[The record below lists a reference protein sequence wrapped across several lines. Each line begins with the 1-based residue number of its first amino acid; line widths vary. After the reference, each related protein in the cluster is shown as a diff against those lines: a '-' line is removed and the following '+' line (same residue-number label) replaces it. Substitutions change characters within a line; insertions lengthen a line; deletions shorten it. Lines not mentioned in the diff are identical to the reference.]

1 MKRWNLAVGKS
12 AKVLSV
18 LLTVTMSFSVFG
30 CGAAGK
36 TGSASSAASATETS
50 ASAGSDSSST
60 AASGTSGSSS
70 AVLQEA
76 MEQVVPSHS
85 SGEGKDETVYVI
97 SDSTGKADKVIVSD
111 WLKNGK
117 GSDTVEDK
125 TDLSDIQNVKG
136 YGNYTVN
143 KDGTISWQ
151 ADGSD
156 IYYQGTTDKTLPVDV
171 KLSYR
176 LDGKDISPED
186 LAGKSGHVTIRFDYT
201 NNQKEKV
208 DINGEETEISV
219 PFAMM
224 SGAVLP
230 TDTFSNVEVT
240 NGRIMSEGNNNIVV
254 GVAFPGLK
262 DSLDWDNMKAK
273 AKDAEA
279 KKKLDDMN
287 IPEYVEINA
296 DVKDFS
302 LDMTM
307 TMASSN
313 VLSDINLTDSVDT
326 SSLTDKMN
334 DLQEGADKLVDGTQ
348 KLKNGTSDLKKGTT
362 DLKTGTQTLKDGTA
376 DLAVGTN
383 DLKTGADKLVSGAS
397 DLKTGTSDL
406 KTGADKLADGTNTL
420 VSGADSLSNGAN
432 TLKSGTSKLA
442 DGTDSLKSGADSLK
456 SGTSELATKSKTLND
471 GASQLDDGVAALNS
485 KVPDLK
491 TGVSNLDA
499 GAAKVNTGAQS
510 IQQGISTIS
519 EGVNGDAKTPGL
531 VSAVGTILSSVK
543 QSETDLDKLEASAKT
558 LESLLQQYEQGTAV
572 GKTISSQ
579 MADTIENISNAY
591 TQQSAELSKQV
602 GTVTAAEVDEKEKQ
616 YQAAESTYDSARE
629 KYENISAAYSA
640 QNGSS
645 DIYTVGTGESPEI
658 SVDANSSSNSESA
671 PNTISSEA
679 VVSNTAQNTE
689 TTSETTPAAASTP
702 ETAGSSTVSDTTQ
715 KSETP
720 ESNGVPAVTSSDT
733 TASSTVPAP
742 AASSETTASSTT
754 PADDATSETTGT
766 GTMTAGASTDTAVTS
781 NKQSTQ
787 DKGLEN
793 SVIVAEPVTE
803 NAAPVR
809 TMKMMATQNTPTQST
824 GYTQEMVDL
833 AKAAMDSAE
842 QAKNNAYSAYQAE
855 VKLLGVQSII
865 KEDSSSNNSMAS
877 LLTSLGTDAAIMKNK
892 TDGTDYGAMY
902 ASIKVIAHALTIG
915 IQTAQLSTKL
925 LDAGLTEVSNGLA
938 ALQTGVSKLSVGSK
952 ILSAGTS
959 SLKSGTATLV
969 SSTDTLGS
977 GVSSL
982 KSGADQ
988 LKSGTSQLV
997 SGTQTLDSGA
1007 GSLVSGSATLQSGA
1021 HDLDTGAGTL
1031 ASGASDL
1038 ASGASS
1044 LQGGVNDLDTG
1055 ADKLDNGAGDL
1066 LKGTKDLDSGAGDL
1080 NTGAGK
1086 LDSGAGDLLEGT
1098 ITLDDGVKTLDS
1110 GASNLLDGMLKL
1122 NDEGIKKLT
1131 ELFGDNVSDVVDR
1144 INAVADA
1151 GKNYNSFTES
1161 LDVTSDNGDGQE
1173 SGNNV
1178 KFIYKTDAIEAPDSE
1193 KN

>member
-36 TGSASSAASATETS
+36 TGSAASAATATEAS

-136 YGNYTVN
+136 YGSYTVN

-171 KLSYR
+171 KLSYQ

-186 LAGKSGHVTIRFDYT
+186 LAGKSGHVTIRFDYS

-208 DINGEETEISV
+208 DIDGEETEISV

-262 DSLDWDNMKAK
+262 DSLDWDNLKKK

-287 IPEYVEINA
+287 IPDYVEISA

-362 DLKTGTQTLKDGTA
+362 DLRTGTQTLKDGTS

-383 DLKTGADKLVSGAS
+383 DLKTGADKLVNGAS
-397 DLKTGTSDL
+397 DLKNGTSDL
-406 KTGADKLADGTNTL
+406 KTGADKLANGTNTL
-420 VSGADSLSNGAN
+420 VSGANSLSSGAN
-432 TLKSGTSKLA
+432 TLKSGTSTLA
-442 DGTDSLKSGADSLK
+442 S
-456 SGTSELATKSKTLND
+456 KSKD
-471 GASQLDDGVAALNS
+471 
-485 KVPDLK
+485 
-491 TGVSNLDA
+491 
-499 GAAKVNTGAQS
+499 
-510 IQQGISTIS
+510 
-519 EGVNGDAKTPGL
+519 
-531 VSAVGTILSSVK
+531 
-543 QSETDLDKLEASAKT
+543 
-558 LESLLQQYEQGTAV
+558 
-572 GKTISSQ
+572 
-579 MADTIENISNAY
+579 
-591 TQQSAELSKQV
+591 
-602 GTVTAAEVDEKEKQ
+602 
-616 YQAAESTYDSARE
+616 
-629 KYENISAAYSA
+629 
-640 QNGSS
+640 
-645 DIYTVGTGESPEI
+645 
-658 SVDANSSSNSESA
+658 
-671 PNTISSEA
+671 
-679 VVSNTAQNTE
+679 
-689 TTSETTPAAASTP
+689 
-702 ETAGSSTVSDTTQ
+702 
-715 KSETP
+715 
-720 ESNGVPAVTSSDT
+720 
-733 TASSTVPAP
+733 
-742 AASSETTASSTT
+742 
-754 PADDATSETTGT
+754 
-766 GTMTAGASTDTAVTS
+766 
-781 NKQSTQ
+781 
-787 DKGLEN
+787 
-793 SVIVAEPVTE
+793 
-803 NAAPVR
+803 
-809 TMKMMATQNTPTQST
+809 
-824 GYTQEMVDL
+824 
-833 AKAAMDSAE
+833 
-842 QAKNNAYSAYQAE
+842 
-855 VKLLGVQSII
+855 
-865 KEDSSSNNSMAS
+865 
-877 LLTSLGTDAAIMKNK
+877 
-892 TDGTDYGAMY
+892 
-902 ASIKVIAHALTIG
+902 
-915 IQTAQLSTKL
+915 
-925 LDAGLTEVSNGLA
+925 
-938 ALQTGVSKLSVGSK
+938 
-952 ILSAGTS
+952 
-959 SLKSGTATLV
+959 
-969 SSTDTLGS
+969 
-977 GVSSL
+977 
-982 KSGADQ
+982 
-988 LKSGTSQLV
+988 
-997 SGTQTLDSGA
+997 LDSGA
-1007 GSLVSGSATLQSGA
+1007 GSLDSGAAKLASGTSDLAAGADTLKAGVTAADPNTGKTMQQGMKDLDDGLKQLDTKLNGDGKTTGAAADTIGLFVKSVDKLNSGIETVKGGLTQVVSSINGYNVGGTHISGLAEKAEDIYANGAFSNDTADATEEAIQALKSQKTVINELQQSTSSVTETQLNSLKSAMDSAENEYYNALQSQMASNSAPVTVTQQVPVLTMQSSSEKIEDDNSTGSDEIQTDTTDAAQTTADSANETQAAVDSTETVQQDVKEESSGSQETDNTSNEETVSEDNVIADPNQSQSDDVEDSPDVSTSEELSQKKQAMVSAEEAYYEAKYSSDLATQVGTVNSQQYSDSITALEKAQATVTKYRSEAKAVSDGLTTISTILEGAIGGLDTVEKGLTVLSNSLGTLQSQISGMASGVKALAAGA
-1021 HDLDTGAGTL
+1021 DLLNSKTGTLIAGISQLDNGANDLKSGASTLKSGTSTLKSGTSALVTGASDLDSGAGTL

-1055 ADKLDNGAGDL
+1055 AGKLDNGAGDL
-1066 LKGTKDLDSGAGDL
+1066 LKGTNDLDSGAGDL
-1080 NTGAGK
+1080 NTGADK

-1098 ITLDDGVKTLDS
+1098 ITLDDGVETLDS
-1110 GASNLLDGMLKL
+1110 GASELLDGMLKL
-1122 NDEGIKKLT
+1122 DNEGIKKLT

-1161 LDVTSDNGDGQE
+1161 LDVTSDNSEGQE

-1178 KFIYKTDAIEAPDSE
+1178 KFIYKTDAIEAPDSKE
-1193 KN
+1193 N